1 MLQMLN
7 WILRHTISHWCR
19 YQLHDNMSRLLLH
32 PVIYF
37 HLLEMQKPL
46 SHMYYIEWLPKV
58 CNSLLFI

>member
-7 WILRHTISHWCR
+7 WILRDTISHWCR

-46 SHMYYIEWLPKV
+46 SYMYYIE
-58 CNSLLFI
+58 